1 MSTQYQ
7 DVISTGLDKSMPH
20 PELPYPDW
28 RESGDERAKKPK
40 LYVIMECSSDGRKE
54 VMEVHSSMEYAEQ
67 ECWLY
72 NNSSRGRGS
81 MKYHIEMK
89 RLYGSMYCE

>member
-1 MSTQYQ
+1 MSMQYQ

-20 PELPYPDW
+20 PELPCPDW
-28 RESGDERAKKPK
+28 RESGDARAKKPK

-54 VMEVHSSMEYAEQ
+54 VMEIHSEVKYAEQ

-72 NNSSRGRGS
+72 NNSPRGNGG
-81 MKYHIEMK
+81 MKYHIELK
-89 RLYGSMYCE
+89 RLY